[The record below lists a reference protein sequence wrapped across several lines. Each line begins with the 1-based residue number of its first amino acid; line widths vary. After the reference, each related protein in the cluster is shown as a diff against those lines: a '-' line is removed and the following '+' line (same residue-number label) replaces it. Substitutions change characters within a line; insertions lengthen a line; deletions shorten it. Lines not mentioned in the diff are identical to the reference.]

1 MLDWE
6 GEWTLSTEWVTFS
19 DLTQGGEDKTSPA
32 KATKTDEN
40 ESAPE
45 AAAAE
50 SSSLEDLDFSSS
62 AKTKAGEEW
71 NTKLISMN
79 VNGFRAWWKVCI
91 THCILKLMLL
101 NVLKLLFGDCIL
113 NSVSNF
119 GMPICS

>member
-1 MLDWE
+1 M
-6 GEWTLSTEWVTFS
+6 STEWVTFS
-19 DLTQGGEDKTSPA
+19 DLAQGGEDKTSPA
-32 KATKTDEN
+32 KAAKKNGD

-45 AAAAE
+45 TAAAE

-91 THCILKLMLL
+91 THCILKLMVL

-119 GMPICS
+119 GMPIRS